1 MAKKK
6 KLKKKRIAILITIII
21 AIIIISFSFANK
33 NNKVEVDS
41 KEVKEQQ
48 EEQKIISKLEDM
60 NERNRI
66 EYYLSV
72 FINYLEN
79 EDYQSAYDLLYD
91 EFKQTY
97 FPNLSDFEKYAKE
110 TFPKMMNIEHDNIER
125 NGDVYVLWIYIS
137 DLVNGGPNDKKEMN
151 VVIKENDFNDFVMSF
166 TIHS

>member
-6 KLKKKRIAILITIII
+6 KLKTKRIAILISSIIV
-21 AIIIISFSFANK
+21 IIIISFSLINK
-33 NNKVEVDS
+33 KDNVEINS
-41 KEVKEQQ
+41 QEIKEQQ

-60 NERNRI
+60 NERNRM

-91 EFKQTY
+91 EFKQT
-97 FPNLSDFEKYAKE
+97 FPR
-110 TFPKMMNIEHDNIER
+110 MMNIQHDNIER
-125 NGDVYVLWIYIS
+125 NGDVYVLWINVS

-151 VVIKENDFNDFVMSF
+151 VVIKENDFNDFVISF
-166 TIHS
+166 SIV

>member
-6 KLKKKRIAILITIII
+6 KLKTKRIAILISSIIV
-21 AIIIISFSFANK
+21 IIIISFSLINK
-33 NNKVEVDS
+33 KDNVEINS
-41 KEVKEQQ
+41 QEIKEQQ
-48 EEQKIISKLEDM
+48 EEQKNISKLEDM
-60 NERNRI
+60 NERNRM

-97 FPNLSDFEKYAKE
+97 FPTINDFEEYAKK
-110 TFPKMMNIEHDNIER
+110 TFPRMMNIQHDNIER
-125 NGDVYVLWIYIS
+125 NGDVYVLWINVS

-151 VVIKENDFNDFVMSF
+151 VVIKENDFNDFVISF
-166 TIHS
+166 SIV